1 VTAPWW
7 TAADQAELELL
18 WAEWVDGAFEH
29 RDRCAACIAHE
40 RVYGKQ
46 WCDALRESLEIVLD
60 WRERRSLYSY
70 VVEMRRL
77 QDLADLKTEAP
88 GSTANRTEAA

>member
-1 VTAPWW
+1 
-7 TAADQAELELL
+7 
-18 WAEWVDGAFEH
+18 
-29 RDRCAACIAHE
+29 
-40 RVYGKQ
+40 
-46 WCDALRESLEIVLD
+46 
-60 WRERRSLYSY
+60 